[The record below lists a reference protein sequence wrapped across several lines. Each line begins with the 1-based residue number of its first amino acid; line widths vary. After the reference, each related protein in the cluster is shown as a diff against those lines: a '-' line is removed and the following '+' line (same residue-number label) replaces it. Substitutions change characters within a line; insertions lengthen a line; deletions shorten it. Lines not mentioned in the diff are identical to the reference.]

1 MNNKLQAI
9 IELAKQN
16 TDIAIVWLYGSRAKG
31 SANINSDYDLAVA
44 FKTFIK
50 DDPLEKRLRPEC
62 LALDWQQALA
72 LPDFQL
78 SIVDINQAPIPL
90 AWEII
95 EADCVV
101 YCCDESRLWQ
111 ETQRIHS
118 RMELDFTRPIHKY
131 PLQLWS

>member
-1 MNNKLQAI
+1 MDKTQQTI

-16 TDIAIVWLYGSRAKG
+16 SDIAIVWLYGSRAKG
-31 SANINSDYDLAVA
+31 IANIDSDYDLAVA

-62 LALDWQQALA
+62 LTLDWQRALG
-72 LPDFQL
+72 LHDFQL

-95 EADCVV
+95 ASDCVL

-111 ETQRIHS
+111 ETRRIQS
-118 RMELDFTRPIHKY
+118 RMEIDFTRPVNKY
-131 PLQLWS
+131 PLQLWN